1 MSDVL
6 SSAKWLGQIY
16 ATMAC
21 GLVVLDLDGM
31 VLDAN
36 AAAQDILGEP
46 GSTLRGR
53 TIALA
58 FPQAEPEDSGTPVR
72 QHPLQGALSGPLRNL
87 TFGVRRPDGER
98 RWLHADAIPTTP
110 EPGGAARTVVTFLDI
125 TARTLA
131 EERLRLLESVVVQA
145 NDAVLITEAWPVDL
159 PGPRI
164 VYANQAFTRTT
175 GYSLEEVLG
184 RTPRLL
190 QGPDS
195 DRATLDRVR
204 AALVLW
210 QPVVAEM
217 LNYRKDGS
225 TFWVEFSIV
234 PVADATGRV
243 THWVSVQRDVTAGRQ
258 QEALRHQASHDALT
272 DLPNRTLLQD
282 RLGEV
287 LALSVRDAAPLA
299 LLLLDLDH
307 FKEVNDALGHHAG
320 DGLLQQVGPR
330 IQNTLCAADTVAR
343 LGGDEFAVLL
353 PGADAAAASA
363 VAGAILA
370 ALEPPFEVAGRV
382 VEVRASIGAALA
394 PAHGTAAQDL
404 LRRADVAM
412 YVAKRAQR
420 GYALYD
426 PSQDT
431 HSPERFTLIQ
441 ELRLAIRD
449 GRLALH
455 FQPQVLLGGGQ
466 ICGMEALVRWPHQ
479 TRGLILPDEFV
490 PLAEQTGLIVP
501 LTRWVLETALHR
513 CAAWQQAGHRFGVAV
528 NLAMSSLHDAQL
540 PSTVA
545 ALVERAGVAPGSL
558 TLEITES
565 GLMADP
571 ARAMAVLTRIH
582 ALGVQIA
589 IDDFG
594 TGYSSLSYL
603 KRMPVDELKIDKSFV
618 LGMGAGQ
625 GDKDLAI
632 VRSVIALGRALDLRV
647 VAEGVETETA
657 LELVRDAGCDVVQ
670 GYHLSRPLPP
680 PQLEQWLRT
689 RG

>member
-6 SSAKWLGQIY
+6 TSAKWLGQIY

-21 GLVVLDLDGM
+21 GLVVLDPDGV

-36 AAAQDILGEP
+36 VAAQEILGASGP
-46 GSTLRGR
+46 TLRGQ
-53 TIALA
+53 TLVLA
-58 FPQAEPEDSGTPVR
+58 FQQAEPEDGGTPAR
-72 QHPLQGALSGPLRNL
+72 QHPLRGALTEPLRNV
-87 TFGVRRPDGER
+87 TFRVRRPDGER
-98 RWLHADAIPTTP
+98 RWLHADAVPTNP
-110 EPGGAARTVVTFLDI
+110 EPGGATHTVVTFLDV
-125 TARTLA
+125 TSRTLA
-131 EERLRLLESVVVQA
+131 EERLRLLESVVVHA

-175 GYSLEEVLG
+175 GYSQEEVLG

-190 QGPDS
+190 QGPNS

-204 AALVLW
+204 AALEGW
-210 QPVVAEM
+210 QAVVAEM

-234 PVADATGRV
+234 PVADASGRV

-258 QEALRHQASHDALT
+258 HEALRHQASHDALT
-272 DLPNRTLLQD
+272 ELPNRTLLQE
-282 RLGEV
+282 RLAD
-287 LALSVRDAAPLA
+287 ALRASARDDAPLA

-320 DGLLQQVGPR
+320 DGLLRQVGPR
-330 IQNTLCAADTVAR
+330 LHSALCASDTVAR

-353 PGADAAAASA
+353 PGADAAAAGA
-363 VAGAILA
+363 VGGAILA

-382 VEVRASIGAALA
+382 VEVRASVGAALA
-394 PAHGTAAQDL
+394 PAHGTAAEDL

-412 YVAKRAQR
+412 YMAKRGQR

-426 PSQDT
+426 PAQDT
-431 HSPERFTLIQ
+431 HTPERFTLIQ
-441 ELRLAIRD
+441 ELRQAIGD
-449 GRLALH
+449 GGLILH
-455 FQPQVLLGGGQ
+455 FQPQVLLGSGRG
-466 ICGMEALVRWPHQ
+466 CGMEALVRWPHP
-479 TRGLILPDEFV
+479 TRGLIPPDEFV

-513 CAAWQQAGHRFGVAV
+513 CAAWQRAGHQFGVAV

-540 PSTVA
+540 PNTVA
-545 ALVERAGVAPGSL
+545 ALVERAGIAPGNL
-558 TLEITES
+558 TLEITEG

-571 ARAMAVLTRIH
+571 ARAMAVLTRLDS
-582 ALGVQIA
+582 LGVQIA

-603 KRMPVDELKIDKSFV
+603 KRMPVDELKIDRSFV

-625 GDKDLAI
+625 VDKDLAI
-632 VRSVIALGRALDLRV
+632 VRSVIALGRALELRV
-647 VAEGVETETA
+647 VAEGVETAEA

-680 PQLEQWLRT
+680 LQLEHWLRT